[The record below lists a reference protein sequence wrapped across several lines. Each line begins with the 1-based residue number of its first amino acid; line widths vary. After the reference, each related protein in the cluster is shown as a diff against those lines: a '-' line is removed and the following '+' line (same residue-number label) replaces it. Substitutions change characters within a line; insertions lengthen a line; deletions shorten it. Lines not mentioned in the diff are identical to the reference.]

1 MTDRTVITTRGLQ
14 LLARLASGAEQLE
27 FTGVKVG
34 TGIVPD
40 GTDPAQLMH
49 LVSYKM
55 DGMIADYGYD
65 QETDDAFV
73 VMQITNAGITSG
85 FVMTEVGL
93 FAMDPDRGEILYAY
107 VDLSEDPNY
116 IMPEE
121 NGRAKTVQIKM
132 HVVVGEAAD
141 ITATINPLSQVTME
155 VFQRELGKKT
165 DSEGGDISE
174 AVAGFE
180 TPGAEIKYPEL
191 EPGGSVK
198 GILGGMKRWLETL
211 KKEKVTAD
219 GGEAGE
225 TTATFEDYTGDT
237 PAPSVETALAN
248 IRSKGKTGN
257 ILSNI
262 KAALMGLVTLGEMR
276 KHLVNNGLCTE
287 PGKFF
292 LDAAY
297 GKTLMDE
304 ITRLNG
310 EARTPTLPTSSF
322 VEGRKK
328 AYIKCNGSDGNVF
341 LPYLSLPVNNGY
353 WQIGSHPVEDWLVF
367 QYITKDGVE
376 KHLIIEPP
384 NERETILGKL
394 AIGNEYLK
402 KVSFLSNSDNSKL
415 MIDFYV
421 SNNYRYRLEL
431 DQSGISL
438 LKDQS
443 GSFVIV
449 WRK

>member
-1 MTDRTVITTRGLQ
+1 MTERTVITTRGLQ

-34 TGIVPD
+34 TGVVPD

-132 HVVVGEAAD
+132 HVVVGEAAN

-155 VFQRELGKKT
+155 AFQRELGKKT
-165 DSEGGDISE
+165 DSEGGDISD

-198 GILGGMKRWLETL
+198 GILGGIRRRLETL

-225 TTATFEDYTGDT
+225 TTATFEDYTGAN
-237 PAPSVETALAN
+237 PAPSVETALAG

-276 KHLVNNGLCTE
+276 KYLVNNGLCTE

-310 EARTPTLPTSSF
+310 EAVHNIKGYIYEGTPDS
-322 VEGRKK
+322 
-328 AYIKCNGSDGNVF
+328 IKITAPIGYHIYLLSVQGGDGNTYGSFILQGYSPGGPSRNHVTE
-341 LPYLSLPVNNGY
+341 LS
-353 WQIGSHPVEDWLVF
+353 
-367 QYITKDGVE
+367 
-376 KHLIIEPP
+376 
-384 NERETILGKL
+384 
-394 AIGNEYLK
+394 
-402 KVSFLSNSDNSKL
+402 
-415 MIDFYV
+415 
-421 SNNYRYRLEL
+421 
-431 DQSGISL
+431 
-438 LKDQS
+438 S
-443 GSFVIV
+443 GSVSVSISGSMDYIVSGYVHNANINWSLVVLYGKKPVITV
-449 WRK
+449 

>member
-1 MTDRTVITTRGLQ
+1 MTERTVITTRGLQ

-34 TGIVPD
+34 TGVVPD

-132 HVVVGEAAD
+132 HVVVGEAAN

-155 VFQRELGKKT
+155 AFQRELGKKT

-191 EPGGSVK
+191 EHGGSVK

-225 TTATFEDYTGDT
+225 TMASFEDYTGDT

-276 KHLVNNGLCTE
+276 KYLVNNGLCTE

-310 EARTPTLPTSSF
+310 EAVHNIKGYCYENTPDS
-322 VEGRKK
+322 
-328 AYIKCNGSDGNVF
+328 IKITAPSGYHIYLLSIQGGDGNTYGSFILQGYSPGGVARNHVTK
-341 LPYLSLPVNNGY
+341 LSSGP
-353 WQIGSHPVEDWLVF
+353 I
-367 QYITKDGVE
+367 
-376 KHLIIEPP
+376 
-384 NERETILGKL
+384 
-394 AIGNEYLK
+394 
-402 KVSFLSNSDNSKL
+402 
-415 MIDFYV
+415 YV
-421 SNNYRYRLEL
+421 SISNDMDYVV
-431 DQSGISL
+431 SGYTHNANINWSL
-438 LKDQS
+438 LVLY
-443 GSFVIV
+443 GGNPTITV
-449 WRK
+449 

>member
-1 MTDRTVITTRGLQ
+1 MTERTVITTRGLQ

-34 TGIVPD
+34 TGVVPD

-155 VFQRELGKKT
+155 AFQRELGKKT
-165 DSEGGDISE
+165 DSEGGDISD

-198 GILGGMKRWLETL
+198 GILGGIRRWLETL

-225 TTATFEDYTGDT
+225 TTATFEDYTGAN
-237 PAPSVETALAN
+237 PAPSVETALAG

-276 KHLVNNGLCTE
+276 KYLVNNGLCTE

-310 EARTPTLPTSSF
+310 EA
-322 VEGRKK
+322 K
-328 AYIKCNGSDGNVF
+328 IKIVPN
-341 LPYLSLPVNNGY
+341 
-353 WQIGSHPVEDWLVF
+353 
-367 QYITKDGVE
+367 
-376 KHLIIEPP
+376 PP
-384 NERETILGKL
+384 NWNEVNAKNYGKGIIYSGVWISNEVPEAPIGFPAGADRYGLLITVDAEIYNTNFVSKQIYIPDHSDTNGIYMRTITRQKW
-394 AIGNEYLK
+394 AKFIGTSVNA
-402 KVSFLSNSDNSKL
+402 VVDA
-415 MIDFYV
+415 
-421 SNNYRYRLEL
+421 
-431 DQSGISL
+431 Q
-438 LKDQS
+438 
-443 GSFVIV
+443 
-449 WRK
+449 

>member
-1 MTDRTVITTRGLQ
+1 MTERTVITTRGLQ

-34 TGIVPD
+34 TGVVPD

-93 FAMDPDRGEILYAY
+93 FAMDPDRKEILYAY

-132 HVVVGEAAD
+132 HVVVGEAAN

-155 VFQRELGKKT
+155 AFQRELGKKT
-165 DSEGGDISE
+165 DSEGGDISD

-198 GILGGMKRWLETL
+198 GILGGIRRWLETL

-310 EARTPTLPTSSF
+310 EP
-322 VEGRKK
+322 K
-328 AYIKCNGSDGNVF
+328 IK
-341 LPYLSLPVNNGY
+341 
-353 WQIGSHPVEDWLVF
+353 
-367 QYITKDGVE
+367 
-376 KHLIIEPP
+376 IIP
-384 NERETILGKL
+384 NPANWNEINAKNHGKGIIL
-394 AIGNEYLK
+394 
-402 KVSFLSNSDNSKL
+402 
-415 MIDFYV
+415 
-421 SNNYRYRLEL
+421 
-431 DQSGISL
+431 SGIWPLTSGRPIGCPSDAYLYGL
-438 LKDQS
+438 LISFDSEIYNPTFTSMQIYIADHPQVYGVYVRNMSAS
-443 GSFVIV
+443 GTAAKKWCKISGTSVDSV
-449 WRK
+449 MNS

>member
-1 MTDRTVITTRGLQ
+1 MTERTVITTRGLQ

-27 FTGVKVG
+27 FTGIKVG
-34 TGIVPD
+34 TGVVPD

-132 HVVVGEAAD
+132 HVVVGEAAN

-155 VFQRELGKKT
+155 AFQRELGKKT
-165 DSEGGDISE
+165 DSEGGDISD

-198 GILGGMKRWLETL
+198 GILGGIRRWLETL

-225 TTATFEDYTGDT
+225 TTATFEDYTGAN
-237 PAPSVETALAN
+237 PAPSVETALAG

-276 KHLVNNGLCTE
+276 KYLVNNGLCTE

-310 EARTPTLPTSSF
+310 ELGIKMVTLTGNNSLVLLIRISDFTFGYIHKTPAISGKEAVSIGKQNLISNSAVPCDVGDPTRRWNIYVNVTNGEVTLRNQTSDS
-322 VEGRKK
+322 
-328 AYIKCNGSDGNVF
+328 
-341 LPYLSLPVNNGY
+341 
-353 WQIGSHPVEDWLVF
+353 
-367 QYITKDGVE
+367 
-376 KHLIIEPP
+376 
-384 NERETILGKL
+384 
-394 AIGNEYLK
+394 IGNAYYKGCFILHQTK
-402 KVSFLSNSDNSKL
+402 
-415 MIDFYV
+415 
-421 SNNYRYRLEL
+421 
-431 DQSGISL
+431 
-438 LKDQS
+438 
-443 GSFVIV
+443 
-449 WRK
+449 

>member
-1 MTDRTVITTRGLQ
+1 MTERTVITTRGLQ

-34 TGIVPD
+34 TGVVPD

-132 HVVVGEAAD
+132 HVVVGEAAN

-155 VFQRELGKKT
+155 AFQRELGKKT
-165 DSEGGDISE
+165 DSEGGDISD

-198 GILGGMKRWLETL
+198 GILGGIRRWLETL

-225 TTATFEDYTGDT
+225 TTATFEDYTGAN
-237 PAPSVETALAN
+237 PAPSVETALAG

-310 EARTPTLPTSSF
+310 EADSVKYRILTANAVGGDVLEFANKCGIGITFFYTLATGTGYPTNSQSYRTAPGMILK
-322 VEGRKK
+322 RKSTGD
-328 AYIKCNGSDGNVF
+328 IV
-341 LPYLSLPVNNGY
+341 V
-353 WQIGSHPVEDWLVF
+353 
-367 QYITKDGVE
+367 
-376 KHLIIEPP
+376 IIFNP
-384 NERETILGKL
+384 
-394 AIGNEYLK
+394 
-402 KVSFLSNSDNSKL
+402 LSNLFSTNS
-415 MIDFYV
+415 
-421 SNNYRYRLEL
+421 RTEG
-431 DQSGISL
+431 SGW
-438 LKDQS
+438 S
-443 GSFVIV
+443 G
-449 WRK
+449 WKER

>member
-1 MTDRTVITTRGLQ
+1 MTERTVITTRGLQ

-34 TGIVPD
+34 TGVVPD

-132 HVVVGEAAD
+132 HVVVGEAAN

-155 VFQRELGKKT
+155 AFQRELGKKT
-165 DSEGGDISE
+165 DSEGGDISD

-198 GILGGMKRWLETL
+198 GILGGIRRWLETL

-225 TTATFEDYTGDT
+225 TTATFEDYTGAN
-237 PAPSVETALAN
+237 PAPSVETALAG

-276 KHLVNNGLCTE
+276 KYLVNNGLCTE

-310 EARTPTLPTSSF
+310 EA
-322 VEGRKK
+322 K
-328 AYIKCNGSDGNVF
+328 IKIVPN
-341 LPYLSLPVNNGY
+341 
-353 WQIGSHPVEDWLVF
+353 
-367 QYITKDGVE
+367 
-376 KHLIIEPP
+376 PP
-384 NERETILGKL
+384 NWNEVNAKNYGKGIIYSGVWISNEVPEAPIGFPAGADRYGLLITVDAEIYNTNFVSKQIYIPDHSDTNGIYMRTITRQKW
-394 AIGNEYLK
+394 AKFIGTSVNA
-402 KVSFLSNSDNSKL
+402 VVDA
-415 MIDFYV
+415 
-421 SNNYRYRLEL
+421 
-431 DQSGISL
+431 Q
-438 LKDQS
+438 
-443 GSFVIV
+443 
-449 WRK
+449 

>member
-155 VFQRELGKKT
+155 AFQRELGKKT
-165 DSEGGDISE
+165 DSEGGDISD

-198 GILGGMKRWLETL
+198 GILGGIRRWLETL

-225 TTATFEDYTGDT
+225 TTATFEDYTGAN
-237 PAPSVETALAN
+237 PAPSVETALAG

-276 KHLVNNGLCTE
+276 KYLVNNGLCTE

-310 EARTPTLPTSSF
+310 ELGIKMVTLTGNNSLVLLIRISDFTFGYIHKTPAISGKEAVSIGKQNLISNSAVPCDVGDPTRRWNIYVNVTNGEVTLRNQTSDS
-322 VEGRKK
+322 
-328 AYIKCNGSDGNVF
+328 
-341 LPYLSLPVNNGY
+341 
-353 WQIGSHPVEDWLVF
+353 
-367 QYITKDGVE
+367 
-376 KHLIIEPP
+376 
-384 NERETILGKL
+384 
-394 AIGNEYLK
+394 IGNAYYKGCFILHQTK
-402 KVSFLSNSDNSKL
+402 
-415 MIDFYV
+415 
-421 SNNYRYRLEL
+421 
-431 DQSGISL
+431 
-438 LKDQS
+438 
-443 GSFVIV
+443 
-449 WRK
+449 

>member
-1 MTDRTVITTRGLQ
+1 MTERTVITTRGLQ

-34 TGIVPD
+34 TGVVPD

-93 FAMDPDRGEILYAY
+93 FAMDPDRKEILYAY

-132 HVVVGEAAD
+132 HVVVGEAAN

-155 VFQRELGKKT
+155 AFQRELGKKT
-165 DSEGGDISE
+165 DSEGGDISD

-198 GILGGMKRWLETL
+198 GILGGIRRWLETL

-310 EARTPTLPTSSF
+310 EAAHNIKGYCYENTPDS
-322 VEGRKK
+322 
-328 AYIKCNGSDGNVF
+328 IKITAPSGYHIYLLSIQGGDGNTYGSFILQGYSPGGVARNHVTK
-341 LPYLSLPVNNGY
+341 LSSGP
-353 WQIGSHPVEDWLVF
+353 I
-367 QYITKDGVE
+367 
-376 KHLIIEPP
+376 
-384 NERETILGKL
+384 
-394 AIGNEYLK
+394 
-402 KVSFLSNSDNSKL
+402 
-415 MIDFYV
+415 YV
-421 SNNYRYRLEL
+421 SISNDMDYVV
-431 DQSGISL
+431 SGYTHNANINWSL
-438 LKDQS
+438 LVLY
-443 GSFVIV
+443 GGNPTITV
-449 WRK
+449 

>member
-1 MTDRTVITTRGLQ
+1 MTERTVITTRGLQ

-34 TGIVPD
+34 TGVVPD

-132 HVVVGEAAD
+132 HVVVGEAAN

-155 VFQRELGKKT
+155 AFQRELGKKT
-165 DSEGGDISE
+165 DSEGGDISD

-198 GILGGMKRWLETL
+198 GILGGIRRWLETL

-225 TTATFEDYTGDT
+225 TTATFEDYTGAN
-237 PAPSVETALAN
+237 PAPSVETALAG

-276 KHLVNNGLCTE
+276 KYLVNNGLCTE

-310 EARTPTLPTSSF
+310 EADSVKYRILTANAVGGDVLEF
-322 VEGRKK
+322 
-328 AYIKCNGSDGNVF
+328 ANKCG
-341 LPYLSLPVNNGY
+341 
-353 WQIGSHPVEDWLVF
+353 IG
-367 QYITKDGVE
+367 ITFFY
-376 KHLIIEPP
+376 
-384 NERETILGKL
+384 TL
-394 AIGNEYLK
+394 AIGTGYPTNNQNYKTAPGMILK
-402 KVSFLSNSDNSKL
+402 RKSTGDIVVIIFNPLSNLFSTNSRAEGSDW
-415 MIDFYV
+415 
-421 SNNYRYRLEL
+421 
-431 DQSGISL
+431 SGW
-438 LKDQS
+438 KE
-443 GSFVIV
+443 
-449 WRK
+449 R

>member
-1 MTDRTVITTRGLQ
+1 MTERTVITTRGLQ

-34 TGIVPD
+34 TGVVPD

-198 GILGGMKRWLETL
+198 GILGGIRRWLETL

-225 TTATFEDYTGDT
+225 TTATFEDYTGAN
-237 PAPSVETALAN
+237 PAPSVETALAG

-276 KHLVNNGLCTE
+276 KYLVNNGLCTE

-310 EARTPTLPTSSF
+310 ELPIIF
-322 VEGRKK
+322 KK
-328 AYIKCNGSDGNVF
+328 FPDKKDVNIANTVTNFRNNNEVCGYFFSWGNVTDAPDDIIGGYVLF
-341 LPYLSLPVNNGY
+341 FAEPQVTGNTCLIYL
-353 WQIGSHPVEDWLVF
+353 
-367 QYITKDGVE
+367 T
-376 KHLIIEPP
+376 
-384 NERETILGKL
+384 
-394 AIGNEYLK
+394 
-402 KVSFLSNSDNSKL
+402 SNSVYFGR
-415 MIDFYV
+415 IY
-421 SNNYRYRLEL
+421 
-431 DQSGISL
+431 QG
-438 LKDQS
+438 
-443 GSFVIV
+443 VIYWSTRV
-449 WRK
+449 ASIH

>member
-1 MTDRTVITTRGLQ
+1 MTERTVITTRGLQ

-34 TGIVPD
+34 TGVVPD

-155 VFQRELGKKT
+155 AFQRELGKKT
-165 DSEGGDISE
+165 DSEGGDISD

-198 GILGGMKRWLETL
+198 GILGGIRRWLETL

-225 TTATFEDYTGDT
+225 TTATFEDYTGAN
-237 PAPSVETALAN
+237 PAPSVETALAG

-276 KHLVNNGLCTE
+276 KYLVNNGLCTE

-310 EARTPTLPTSSF
+310 ELPIIF
-322 VEGRKK
+322 KK
-328 AYIKCNGSDGNVF
+328 FPDKKDVNIANTVTNFRDNNEVCGYFFSWGNVTDAPDDIIGGYVLF
-341 LPYLSLPVNNGY
+341 FAEPQITGNTCLIYL
-353 WQIGSHPVEDWLVF
+353 
-367 QYITKDGVE
+367 T
-376 KHLIIEPP
+376 
-384 NERETILGKL
+384 
-394 AIGNEYLK
+394 
-402 KVSFLSNSDNSKL
+402 SNSVYFGK
-415 MIDFYV
+415 IYQGV
-421 SNNYRYRLEL
+421 
-431 DQSGISL
+431 ISW
-438 LKDQS
+438 S
-443 GSFVIV
+443 TRVASIH
-449 WRK
+449 

>member
-1 MTDRTVITTRGLQ
+1 MTERTVITTRGLQ

-34 TGIVPD
+34 TGVVPD

-132 HVVVGEAAD
+132 HVVVGEAAN

-155 VFQRELGKKT
+155 AFQRELGKKT

-191 EPGGSVK
+191 EHGGSVK

-225 TTATFEDYTGDT
+225 TMASFEDYTGDT

-276 KHLVNNGLCTE
+276 KYLVNNGLCTE

-310 EARTPTLPTSSF
+310 EAKIRF
-322 VEGRKK
+322 VP
-328 AYIKCNGSDGNVF
+328 I
-341 LPYLSLPVNNGY
+341 
-353 WQIGSHPVEDWLVF
+353 
-367 QYITKDGVE
+367 
-376 KHLIIEPP
+376 PP
-384 NERETILGKL
+384 NWNEVNAKNYGKGIILSPIWLNSSSPQKY
-394 AIGNEYLK
+394 IGAPLGAYTYGILVTFDMESYSPTFASLQIYFPDKANVNGIYVRAVTNQEWAK
-402 KVSFLSNSDNSKL
+402 FVGTSINSVAAS
-415 MIDFYV
+415 
-421 SNNYRYRLEL
+421 
-431 DQSGISL
+431 Q
-438 LKDQS
+438 
-443 GSFVIV
+443 
-449 WRK
+449 

>member
-310 EARTPTLPTSSF
+310 ELGIKMVTLTGNNSLVLLIRISDFTFGYIHKTPAISGKEAVSIGKQNLISNSAVPCDVGDPTRRWNIYVNVTNGEVTLRNQTSDS
-322 VEGRKK
+322 
-328 AYIKCNGSDGNVF
+328 
-341 LPYLSLPVNNGY
+341 
-353 WQIGSHPVEDWLVF
+353 
-367 QYITKDGVE
+367 
-376 KHLIIEPP
+376 
-384 NERETILGKL
+384 
-394 AIGNEYLK
+394 IGNAYYKGCFILHQTK
-402 KVSFLSNSDNSKL
+402 
-415 MIDFYV
+415 
-421 SNNYRYRLEL
+421 
-431 DQSGISL
+431 
-438 LKDQS
+438 
-443 GSFVIV
+443 
-449 WRK
+449 